1 MDKEEILEIL
11 QVVKDPEIPNL
22 SIVDLGVI
30 TGIEIENKNL
40 KIILTPTFSGC
51 PALKVME
58 EDIKSAIKD
67 LPFENKEVS
76 VRYDTQW
83 SSNLISERGR
93 KILKESG
100 FAPPPHINGLV
111 QIDIFKKVKCPF
123 CESDNTNM
131 QTPFGPTLCR
141 AIHYCNNCKQAF
153 EQFKPV

>member
-1 MDKEEILEIL
+1 MNREEVLEIL
-11 QVVKDPEIPNL
+11 QSVKDPEIPKL
-22 SIVDLGVI
+22 SIVDLGVVTDVEI
-30 TGIEIENKNL
+30 TNDKL
-40 KIILTPTFSGC
+40 KVVLTPTFSGC

-58 EDIKSAIKD
+58 DDVKNAIKE
-67 LPFENKEVS
+67 LPFDEKEVTVS
-76 VRYDTQW
+76 FEKQW

-111 QIDIFKKVKCPF
+111 QIDLFKKVKCPF
-123 CESDNTNM
+123 CESDNTNL